1 MGAVFALATKDLK
14 LLSRDRADCF
24 FTFVFPLAVALFFGY
39 VFGGGGGN
47 GSSKMDIAVVDL
59 DQSESSRKF
68 VADLASDAA
77 LNVRTLDSREAG
89 NEVVRKGHVTA
100 SVIVPQGFGDGS
112 MFSGAG
118 GLKLEAVV
126 DPARKAEAGLLQ
138 GKLNEIGFKQ
148 MSRMFEDPVVMDKNL
163 AQARRDIAR
172 ADGLN
177 PAEKL
182 AFGLFFD
189 SMSNLSK
196 SGAMK
201 ADEPATAPANAP
213 TPTNTPTETPTDA
226 QPDAQASTP
235 AAGGWRPVNISFTE
249 LKRDDT
255 RPMSAFELSF
265 PQGMVWGLM
274 GAVMAFAASVADERA
289 RGTFTRLST
298 APITMNHILAGKALA
313 CFITSTL
320 VQTTL
325 LGFGILVLGVR
336 VLNPMMMVLAV
347 LASSIGMTGIM
358 MLIAGLART
367 TAAAQGY
374 ARAIVLVLAMIGGG
388 TIPVMFMPELLKVV
402 SGVSPFKWVVSA
414 VESAMWRGTG
424 IHDMLLPLGVLLG
437 IGAIGYVVGLFA
449 ARMHPH
455 A

>member
-1 MGAVFALATKDLK
+1 MGAVFALATKDLR

-68 VADLASDAA
+68 VADLASDSA

-100 SVIVPQGFGDGS
+100 SVIVPKGFGDGS

-189 SMSNLSK
+189 SMSNLTK

-201 ADEPATAPANAP
+201 ADQPAAAPDAVAPTTTDAAPA
-213 TPTNTPTETPTDA
+213 PTETPTET
-226 QPDAQASTP
+226 STP
-235 AAGGWRPVNISFTE
+235 VAGGWRPVDISITE

-388 TIPVMFMPELLKVV
+388 TIPVMFMPELLKIV

-424 IHDMLLPLGVLLG
+424 INDMLLPLGVLLG
-437 IGAIGYVVGLFA
+437 IGAIGYVAGGFA